1 MLTVYSK
8 SNCPFCEQAKAL
20 LERKGVEF
28 QVVKIDENLEAKE
41 FLMQQGF
48 RSVPQIFTETELF
61 VEGGYQG
68 LVSLTE
74 EQFNEKLGELDVSE

>member
-8 SNCPFCEQAKAL
+8 SNCPFCEQAKAFL
-20 LERKGVEF
+20 DSKGVEYRII
-28 QVVKIDENLEAKE
+28 KIDENPEARE

-48 RSVPQIFTETELF
+48 RSVPQIFSEDELF

-68 LVSLTE
+68 LVRLTE
-74 EQFNEKLGELDVSE
+74 DEFNEKIGELDVG

>member
-41 FLMQQGF
+41 FLMQQTTPVF
-48 RSVPQIFTETELF
+48 IESLERELRAD
-61 VEGGYQG
+61 VEI
-68 LVSLTE
+68 
-74 EQFNEKLGELDVSE
+74 

>member
-48 RSVPQIFTETELF
+48 RSVPQIFTETKLF